1 MASEYPPKF
10 EFFNDRLEVSSFGG
24 IQSEFTEEEFLEGYS
39 APKNPELMRVFRD
52 LELVEHLGTGIR
64 KILKKYDK
72 SIYHFF
78 PHFIRVSI
86 KYNKNKF
93 EYESNK
99 IINKIE
105 GLTKVQEDIIQLLL
119 DKPSLTQV
127 ELASILGV
135 GERKIRYNMK
145 DLTDKKYIERVGSSK
160 TGEWKVIIKE
170 SEKL

>member
-1 MASEYPPKF
+1 MVKLL
-10 EFFNDRLEVSSFGG
+10 DFGG

-72 SIYHFF
+72 NIYHFF

-99 IINKIE
+99 IIDEIE

-127 ELASILGV
+127 ELANILGV

-145 DLTDKKYIERVGSSK
+145 DLIDKNYIERVGSSK
-160 TGEWKVIIKE
+160 TGKWKVIIKE
-170 SEKL
+170 SETL

>member
-1 MASEYPPKF
+1 MSY
-10 EFFNDRLEVSSFGG
+10 FFN
-24 IQSEFTEEEFLEGYS
+24 IFL
-39 APKNPELMRVFRD
+39 
-52 LELVEHLGTGIR
+52 
-64 KILKKYDK
+64 
-72 SIYHFF
+72 
-78 PHFIRVSI
+78 RVSI

-99 IINKIE
+99 IINEIE
-105 GLTKVQEDIIQLLL
+105 GLTKVQEDIIKLLL

-145 DLTDKKYIERVGSSK
+145 DLIDKNYIERVGSSK
-160 TGEWKVIIKE
+160 TGEWKVIIKG